1 MSFLLLLFVS
11 VTDATFVTSIL
22 PADSVVTIVGS
33 STTLPSVSSP
43 SSEVSVTLLVCPG
56 DEAVAETM
64 LLISP
69 VFAAF
74 WLMVY
79 VAVYEAISP
88 TVSVP

>member
-1 MSFLLLLFVS
+1 MSFLLLLFES

-33 STTLPSVSSP
+33 STVFPSLSSP
-43 SSEVSVTLLVCPG
+43 SSEVSVTLFVCPG
-56 DEAVAETM
+56 DEAVAETI

-74 WLMVY
+74 
-79 VAVYEAISP
+79 
-88 TVSVP
+88 

>member
-1 MSFLLLLFVS
+1 M
-11 VTDATFVTSIL
+11 L

-33 STTLPSVSSP
+33 LVVFPSLSSP

-56 DEAVAETM
+56 DEAVAETI

-74 WLMVY
+74 
-79 VAVYEAISP
+79 
-88 TVSVP
+88 